1 MSRGRDDFGLRQF
14 ERVIGN
20 IQYGII
26 AQREA
31 FSKASASFLAAC
43 PEASSQ
49 FFKAFTD
56 EQAEFRLAFQ
66 DLIQFTCGKRS
77 EVIAQ
82 RRNHFMV
89 ADPGL
94 KRLLATIPPSD
105 AHLFCEERLAMC
117 TLPPAT
123 SFALKRK
130 VNPPLN
136 SRDEGP
142 SRLRRSSPTRLPQRT
157 PPSPRKEDKVHR
169 GNFKPYSSSG
179 TGKHWNFDVS
189 D

>member
-1 MSRGRDDFGLRQF
+1 
-14 ERVIGN
+14 
-20 IQYGII
+20 
-26 AQREA
+26 
-31 FSKASASFLAAC
+31 
-43 PEASSQ
+43 
-49 FFKAFTD
+49 
-56 EQAEFRLAFQ
+56 
-66 DLIQFTCGKRS
+66 
-77 EVIAQ
+77 
-82 RRNHFMV
+82 MV

-94 KRLLATIPPSD
+94 KRLLAAIPPSD